1 MTIGRTYVRVKRND
15 GRMGD
20 AGSAHGRLR
29 RAIASENVLLAEMA
43 ARELGWVALED
54 ALALLLLYA
63 EHDPAKL
70 EAAGRRWLRRALA
83 ERTLAV
89 AEAQLL
95 TAAVGA
101 LATEMRDVAAATLR
115 EAERSSRLRGAR

>member
-1 MTIGRTYVRVKRND
+1 MS
-15 GRMGD
+15 D
-20 AGSAHGRLR
+20 AGSAHARLR
-29 RAIASENVLLAEMA
+29 RAIASENVLLAELA
-43 ARELGWVALED
+43 ARELGCVPLED

-70 EAAGRRWLRRALA
+70 EPAGRKWLRRALA

-95 TAAVGA
+95 TAAVCA
-101 LATEMRDVAAATLR
+101 LATEMRDVAASTLR
-115 EAERSSRLRGAR
+115 AAEKSSRIRGAG

>member
-1 MTIGRTYVRVKRND
+1 
-15 GRMGD
+15 MGD

-29 RAIASENVLLAEMA
+29 RALASKNLLLAEMA
-43 ARELGWVALED
+43 ARELGWVPLED
-54 ALALLLLYA
+54 ALALLFLYA
-63 EHDPAKL
+63 EQEPAKL
-70 EAAGRRWLRRALA
+70 EPAGRKWLRRALA

-95 TAAVGA
+95 TAAVCA

-115 EAERSSRLRGAR
+115 AAEKSSRLRGAR